1 MKKLILTL
9 IAALLSLG
17 SYAQTNMPTL
27 KEGDA
32 APAFSVPDTLGVRHS
47 LSDYEGKYLVIDF
60 WASWCGDCRREIPE
74 LKKVFSEFN
83 EEIIGPEQV
92 EVNFISISFDHKVE
106 AWKEMLRKENF
117 GWPQVSNLQPW
128 KENEVAKAYD
138 LHWIPTFFVVNPM
151 GKIVGAA
158 ITAQGLRDIL
168 ETLK

>member
-1 MKKLILTL
+1 MKKLFLL
-9 IAALLSLG
+9 IISLMLV
-17 SYAQTNMPTL
+17 SVAYSQENKSTL

-32 APAFSVPDTLGVRHS
+32 APAFTLPDTLGVNHS

-74 LKKVFSEFN
+74 LKKVFAEFN

-92 EVNFISISFDHKVE
+92 EVNFISISFDKDAE
-106 AWKEMLRKENF
+106 AWKSLLRKEQF
-117 GWPQVSNLQPW
+117 AWPQVSNLQPW
-128 KENEVAKAYD
+128 KENAVAKAYD

-151 GKIVGAA
+151 GKIVDSA

-168 ETLK
+168 ECLK